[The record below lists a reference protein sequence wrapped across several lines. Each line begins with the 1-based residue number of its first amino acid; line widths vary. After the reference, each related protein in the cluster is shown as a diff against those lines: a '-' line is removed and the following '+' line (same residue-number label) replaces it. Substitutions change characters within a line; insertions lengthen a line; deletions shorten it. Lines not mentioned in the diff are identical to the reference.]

1 MELLIVLVFIAFGEP
16 PQVIDVY
23 ESKKGAYHNCIENA
37 KMLNVSTKH
46 GRWDCSIKHKEDLK
60 G

>member
-1 MELLIVLVFIAFGEP
+1 METLIVLVFIAFGEP

-23 ESKKGAYHNCIENA
+23 ESKKGAYHDCIENA
-37 KMLNVSTKH
+37 KMLNIATKN
-46 GRWDCSIKHKEDLK
+46 GRWDCYVKNKEYLK